1 MNRTVKKIKLD
12 GNTVN
17 SGRKTGYSMIH
28 SGHYMTSCL
37 HDNENDDDTVEMP
50 IASPD
55 ATNNDVTAAAAELEA
70 STSVKSA
77 STTAMSSEATNENE
91 DIGSVSGVSSV
102 CAAKSET
109 ESDVVSV
116 SGAINGEI
124 GTVSATNNKTRRLL
138 LKALKNVPR
147 SNVESI
153 QVNLCENQVRVSD
166 KNSKLEENGKILK
179 FKSFLDSEILENKFQ
194 N

>member
-91 DIGSVSGVSSV
+91 DIGPVSSISRV
-102 CAAKSET
+102 CAAKS
-109 ESDVVSV
+109 DVVSV
-116 SGAINGEI
+116 AGAINGEI
-124 GTVSATNNKTRRLL
+124 GTVSEANNKTRRLL

-153 QVNLCENQVRVSD
+153 QANLNENQVRDSD
-166 KNSKLEENGKILK
+166 KNSKIEENGKILK
-179 FKSFLDSEILENKFQ
+179 VIF
-194 N
+194 